1 MLNCDSNCD
10 SLLLHSS
17 TLFHNQFRVTLVI
30 MSFSQSGDVQ
40 QFLKNDQT
48 CTFVSIVYFSNLR
61 RPLDL
66 NLQMGWGP
74 WMIILTVGCPTD
86 EVTPALVIMAAI
98 TSPDVTGLT
107 LRAASST
114 HLVTFMKINN
124 VSNSEI
130 S

>member
-1 MLNCDSNCD
+1 
-10 SLLLHSS
+10 
-17 TLFHNQFRVTLVI
+17 

-48 CTFVSIVYFSNLR
+48 CTFVNAVYFSNLW

-66 NLQMGWGP
+66 NLQMGRGS

-86 EVTPALVIMAAI
+86 EVTPAVVIMAAI
-98 TSPDVTGLT
+98 TSPNVTGLT

-114 HLVTFMKINN
+114 HLVTFMEIIT
-124 VSNSEI
+124 VSNLEI
-130 S
+130 SPDVNTLTIRNAAI